1 MKRKI
6 DIILLFIFKSTNSKT
21 LLCILPNCKEGLLKG
36 IKNRQFLD
44 DVLLEMFN
52 DCCTAFYIGDFV
64 SAMELCKPVLDYT
77 WEKLNTGYWKD
88 VDVNWRYMYTLGS
101 AVLSICKYITET
113 KSDMDEDLYRD
124 ITKTIDT
131 GILMGAPVFD
141 NVLDQLMHAFSDI
154 YKNSVKSVTVNKRK
168 LIDEDKHIDAKTKK
182 AFPSAAGSEKII
194 INSDK
199 EIKRCYRPS
208 LETFKHQYLDNHTA
222 VILTGLMDHWP
233 AVNGFK
239 SWSLD
244 RIRSLA
250 GHRLVPVEIGSK
262 YTEENWTQ
270 SLMTVSEFIEKFIN
284 NSSGCSSTGYL
295 AQHQLFDQ
303 IPEMREDII
312 IPDYCCLGSEDEVDI
327 NAWFGPQGTVSPLH
341 QDPKENFLTQVFGEK
356 YIRLYSTDFT
366 KHVYPHETMLLK
378 NTSQV
383 DIENPNFERF
393 PLFRNASYS
402 ECILKAGE
410 MLYIPK
416 EHWHFVK
423 SLSVSFSVSFWWK

>member
-1 MKRKI
+1 MDK
-6 DIILLFIFKSTNSKT
+6 DFNT
-21 LLCILPNCKEGLLKG
+21 LICILPNSKEGFLRG
-36 IKNRQFLD
+36 IKNRHDLD
-44 DVLLEMFN
+44 DVLVEMFN
-52 DCCTAFYIGDFV
+52 DCCTEFYKKDFL
-64 SAMELCKPVLDYT
+64 SAKELCKPVLDYT

-101 AVLSICKYITET
+101 ALLSICKYITEA
-113 KSDMDEDLYRD
+113 KSDMDEDLYKA
-124 ITKTIDT
+124 IIKTIDT

-141 NVLDQLMHAFSDI
+141 NVLDRLMHAFSDI
-154 YKNSVKSVTVNKRK
+154 NKKSVKSRTVNKRK
-168 LIDEDKHIDAKTKK
+168 LLDEGKHKDEKTKK
-182 AFPSAAGSEKII
+182 ASPSTTGSKQII
-194 INSDK
+194 INRGK
-199 EIKRCYRPS
+199 EIKRCYCPS
-208 LETFKHQYLDNHTA
+208 LETFKHHYLENHTA

-233 AVNGFK
+233 AVNGYR

-244 RIRSLA
+244 RIQSLA
-250 GHRLVPVEIGSK
+250 GHRLVPVEVGSK
-262 YTEENWTQ
+262 YTEDDWTQ
-270 SLMTVSEFIEKFIN
+270 NLMTINEFIDKFID
-284 NSSGCSSTGYL
+284 SSSCGSPTGYL

-312 IPDYCCLGSEDEVDI
+312 IPDYCCLGSEEEVDI

-366 KHVYPHETMLLK
+366 KHVYPHETMLLR

-383 DIENPNFERF
+383 DIENPDFEKF
-393 PLFRNASYS
+393 PLFRNATYS

-423 SLSVSFSVSFWWK
+423 SLSVSFSVSFWWN